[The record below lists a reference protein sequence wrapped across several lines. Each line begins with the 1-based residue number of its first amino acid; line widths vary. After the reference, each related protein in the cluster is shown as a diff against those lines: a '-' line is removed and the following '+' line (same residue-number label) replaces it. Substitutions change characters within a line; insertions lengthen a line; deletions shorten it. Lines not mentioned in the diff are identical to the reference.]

1 MEVKASLK
9 NAKVGDQKARIVA
22 DMVRGKMV
30 NDAIRILTFDNKK
43 PSMMIKKLVESA
55 VANADQKQVIDIDNL
70 YIKEI
75 MVDKGPFLK
84 RYQPRA
90 QGRAFVIKKKSS
102 HISLVLDER

>member
-9 NAKVGDQKARIVA
+9 NAKIGDQKARIVA

-43 PSMMIKKLVESA
+43 PSAIIKKLVESA

>member
-9 NAKVGDQKARIVA
+9 FAKVGDQKARIVA
-22 DMVRGKMV
+22 NMVRGKMV
-30 NDAIRILTFDNKK
+30 NDAIRILTYDNKK
-43 PSMMIKKLVESA
+43 PSMIIKKLVESA
-55 VANADQKQVIDIDNL
+55 VANADQKQVIDVDNL

-75 MVDKGPFLK
+75 MVDKGPFMK

>member
-9 NAKVGDQKARIVA
+9 NVKVGDQKARIVA
-22 DMVRGKMV
+22 NMVRGKMV
-30 NDAIRILTFDNKK
+30 NDAIRILSFDNKK
-43 PSMMIKKLVESA
+43 PSMIIKKLVESA
-55 VANADQKQVIDIDNL
+55 VANADQKQVIDVDNL

>member
-9 NAKVGDQKARIVA
+9 NARIGDQKARIVA

-30 NDAIRILTFDNKK
+30 NDAIRILSFDNKK
-43 PSMMIKKLVESA
+43 PSAMIKKLVESA

-75 MVDKGPFLK
+75 MVDKGPFMK

>member
-9 NAKVGDQKARIVA
+9 FARVGDQKAKIVA
-22 DMVRGKMV
+22 NMVRGKMV
-30 NDAIRILTFDNKK
+30 NEAIRILTFDKK
-43 PSMMIKKLVESA
+43 KSAQLIKKLVESA
-55 VANADQKQVIDIDNL
+55 VANAEQKQVIDIDNL

-75 MVDKGPFLK
+75 MVDKGPFMK

>member
-9 NAKVGDQKARIVA
+9 FAKVGDQKAKIVA
-22 DMVRGKMV
+22 NMIRGKMV
-30 NDAIRILTFDNKK
+30 NDAIRILTYDNKK
-43 PSMMIKKLVESA
+43 PSLMIKKLVESA
-55 VANADQKQVIDIDNL
+55 VANADQKQVIDVDNL

-75 MVDKGPFLK
+75 MVDKGPFMK

>member
-9 NAKVGDQKARIVA
+9 NVRVGEQKARVVA

-30 NDAIRILTFDNKK
+30 NEAIRILTYDNKK
-43 PSMMIKKLVESA
+43 PSMIIKKLVESA
-55 VANADQKQVIDIDNL
+55 VANADQKQVIDVDNL

-75 MVDKGPFLK
+75 MVDKGPFMK

>member
-9 NAKVGDQKARIVA
+9 FAKVGDQKAKIVA

-30 NDAIRILTFDNKK
+30 NDAIRILTYDNKK
-43 PSMMIKKLVESA
+43 PSLMIKKLVESA
-55 VANADQKQVIDIDNL
+55 VANADQKQVIDVDNL

-75 MVDKGPFLK
+75 MVDKGPFMK

>member
-9 NAKVGDQKARIVA
+9 FARVGDQKARIVA

-30 NDAIRILTFDNKK
+30 NEAIRILTYDNKK
-43 PSMMIKKLVESA
+43 PSAMIKKLVESA
-55 VANADQKQVIDIDNL
+55 VANADQKQVIDVDNL

-75 MVDKGPFLK
+75 MVDKGPFMK
-84 RYQPRA
+84 RFQPRA

>member
-9 NAKVGDQKARIVA
+9 NVKVGEQKARIVA
-22 DMVRGKMV
+22 NMVRGKMV

-43 PSMMIKKLVESA
+43 PSMIIKKLVESA
-55 VANADQKQVIDIDNL
+55 VANADQKQVIDVDNL

-75 MVDKGPFLK
+75 MVDKGPFMK

>member
-22 DMVRGKMV
+22 NMVRGKMV
-30 NDAIRILTFDNKK
+30 NDAIRILTYDNKK
-43 PSMMIKKLVESA
+43 PSMIIKKLVESA
-55 VANADQKQVIDIDNL
+55 VANADQKQVIDVDNL

>member
-9 NAKVGDQKARIVA
+9 FVRVGDQKARAVA
-22 DMVRGKMV
+22 DMIRGKMV
-30 NDAIRILTFDNKK
+30 NDAIRILTYENKK
-43 PSMMIKKLVESA
+43 PAQMIKKLVESA
-55 VANADQKQVIDIDNL
+55 VANADQKQVIDVDNL

-75 MVDKGPFLK
+75 MVDKGPFIK

-102 HISLVLDER
+102 HINVVLDER

>member
-9 NAKVGDQKARIVA
+9 NVRVGDQKARIVA

-30 NDAIRILTFDNKK
+30 NDAIRILTYDNKK

-55 VANADQKQVIDIDNL
+55 VANADQKQVIDVDNL

-75 MVDKGPFLK
+75 MVDKGPFMK

-102 HISLVLDER
+102 HISLILDER

>member
-1 MEVKASLK
+1 MEVKASVK
-9 NAKVGDQKARIVA
+9 NVRVGDQKARIVA
-22 DMVRGKMV
+22 NMVRGKMV
-30 NDAIRILTFDNKK
+30 NDAIRILTYDNKK
-43 PSMMIKKLVESA
+43 PSMIIKKLVESA
-55 VANADQKQVIDIDNL
+55 VANADQKQVIDVDNL

>member
-9 NAKVGDQKARIVA
+9 FARVGDQKAKIVA
-22 DMVRGKMV
+22 NMVRGKTV
-30 NDAIRILTFDNKK
+30 NEAMRILTFDKKK
-43 PSMMIKKLVESA
+43 PAQMIKKLVESA
-55 VANADQKQVIDIDNL
+55 VANAEQKEVIDIDNL

-75 MVDKGPFLK
+75 MVDKGPFMK

>member
-1 MEVKASLK
+1 MEVKASAK
-9 NAKVGDQKARIVA
+9 NVRVGDQKARIVA

-43 PSMMIKKLVESA
+43 PSMIIKKLVESA

-75 MVDKGPFLK
+75 MVDKGPFMK

>member
-9 NAKVGDQKARIVA
+9 FAKVGDQKARIVA
-22 DMVRGKMV
+22 NMVRGKMV
-30 NDAIRILTFDNKK
+30 NDAIRILTYDNKK
-43 PSMMIKKLVESA
+43 PSMIIKKLVESA
-55 VANADQKQVIDIDNL
+55 VANADQKQVIDVDNL

-75 MVDKGPFLK
+75 MVDKGPFQK

>member
-1 MEVKASLK
+1 MEVKASVK
-9 NAKVGDQKARIVA
+9 FAKVGDQKARIVA

-30 NDAIRILTFDNKK
+30 NEAIRMLTYDNKK
-43 PSMMIKKLVESA
+43 PSMIIKKLVESA
-55 VANADQKQVIDIDNL
+55 VANADQKEVIDIDNL

-75 MVDKGPFLK
+75 MIDKGPFMK

>member
-9 NAKVGDQKARIVA
+9 FARVGDQKARIVA

-43 PSMMIKKLVESA
+43 PSLMIKKLVESA
-55 VANADQKQVIDIDNL
+55 VANADQKQVIDVDNL

-75 MVDKGPFLK
+75 MVDKGPFMK
-84 RYQPRA
+84 RFQPRA

-102 HISLVLDER
+102 HISLILDER

>member
-9 NAKVGDQKARIVA
+9 NVKVGEQKARIVA
-22 DMVRGKMV
+22 NMVRGKMV
-30 NDAIRILTFDNKK
+30 NDAIRILTYDNKK
-43 PSMMIKKLVESA
+43 PSMIIKKLVESA
-55 VANADQKQVIDIDNL
+55 VANADQKQVIDVDNL

-75 MVDKGPFLK
+75 MVDKGPFMK

>member
-22 DMVRGKMV
+22 NMVRGKMV
-30 NDAIRILTFDNKK
+30 NDAIRILTYDNKK
-43 PSMMIKKLVESA
+43 PSMIIKKLVESA

>member
-9 NAKVGDQKARIVA
+9 NAKIGDQKARIVA

>member
-9 NAKVGDQKARIVA
+9 FAKVGEQKARIVA
-22 DMVRGKMV
+22 NMVRGKMV
-30 NDAIRILTFDNKK
+30 NDAIRILTYDNKK
-43 PSMMIKKLVESA
+43 PSMIIKKLVESA
-55 VANADQKQVIDIDNL
+55 VANADQKQVIDVDNL

-75 MVDKGPFLK
+75 MVDKGPFMK

>member
-1 MEVKASLK
+1 MEVRASVK
-9 NAKVGDQKARIVA
+9 FVKVGDQKARIVA
-22 DMVRGKMV
+22 NMVRGKSV
-30 NDAIRILTFDNKK
+30 NEAIRMLSFDNKK
-43 PSMMIKKLVESA
+43 PSMIIKKLVESA
-55 VANADQKQVIDIDNL
+55 VANADQKEVIDVDNL

-75 MVDKGPFLK
+75 MVDKGPFSK

>member
-9 NAKVGDQKARIVA
+9 NARVGDQKARIVA

-43 PSMMIKKLVESA
+43 PSMIIKKLVESA
-55 VANADQKQVIDIDNL
+55 VANADQKEVIDIDNL

-75 MVDKGPFLK
+75 MIDKGPFLK
-84 RYQPRA
+84 RFQPRA

>member
-9 NAKVGDQKARIVA
+9 FARVGDQKARIVA

-30 NDAIRILTFDNKK
+30 NFAMRILTYDNKK
-43 PSMMIKKLVESA
+43 PSAMIKKLVESA

-75 MVDKGPFLK
+75 MVDKGPFMK
-84 RYQPRA
+84 RFQPRA

>member
-9 NAKVGDQKARIVA
+9 FARVGDQKARIVA

-30 NDAIRILTFDNKK
+30 NEAIRLLTYDNKK

-55 VANADQKQVIDIDNL
+55 VANAEKKEVIDVDHL
-70 YIKEI
+70 YIKKI
-75 MVDKGPFLK
+75 MVDKGPFIK
-84 RYQPRA
+84 RHQPRA

-102 HISLVLDER
+102 HISLILDER